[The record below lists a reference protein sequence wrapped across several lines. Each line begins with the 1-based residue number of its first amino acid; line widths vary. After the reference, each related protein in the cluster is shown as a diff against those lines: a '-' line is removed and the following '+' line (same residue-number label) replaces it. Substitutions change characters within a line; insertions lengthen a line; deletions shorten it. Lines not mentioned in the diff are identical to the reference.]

1 VNSIAILEARQLWPE
16 KEAKPELAVRVASR
30 ERNIQ
35 HLLDIV
41 RIQSQADAEVMSRH
55 IFFLQSK
62 CKLILDL
69 CFLDIY
75 PSPLILSFA
84 SQMSYHVYDK
94 QKHSKGGNDSCET

>member
-1 VNSIAILEARQLWPE
+1 MNSIAILEARQLWLE
-16 KEAKPELAVRVASR
+16 KEAKRELAVQVDSR

-35 HLLDIV
+35 HLLYIF
-41 RIQSQADAEVMSRH
+41 RIQSQAAEGYVSTYVFM
-55 IFFLQSK
+55 QSK

-84 SQMSYHVYDK
+84 SQMSYHIYDK
-94 QKHSKGGNDSCET
+94 QKPAMEATTAPG